1 MNTSLPTNV
10 TAGTA
15 NLPGMLNE
23 SHDAMNTL
31 SRDTSWHDL
40 SSLLI
45 NGWEA
50 SLIRVRRQNDITV
63 FRIRELRGG
72 SGKFISSSGAL
83 PLSNRF
89 GSGGPI
95 VRSAVVGGTGGNY
108 YLSQT
113 SGGWYCNF
121 DAGTTST
128 GTEFQWF
135 IISTNAA
142 WPSTLPSAA

>member
-10 TAGTA
+10 TAGTP

-31 SRDTSWHDL
+31 SRDTGWHDL

-63 FRIRELRGG
+63 FRIQGLRGG
-72 SGKFISSSGAL
+72 SGKFLSSSGAL
-83 PLSNRF
+83 SLSNRF
-89 GSGGPI
+89 GSGGPT

-135 IISTNAA
+135 IISAGAA

>member
-10 TAGTA
+10 TAGTP

-23 SHDAMNTL
+23 SHGAMNTL
-31 SRDTSWHDL
+31 SRDTGWRDL
-40 SSLLI
+40 SGLLV
-45 NGWEA
+45 NGWTA
-50 SLIRVRRQNDITV
+50 TMIRVRRQNDITV
-63 FRIRELRGG
+63 FRIQGLSGG
-72 SGKFISSSGAL
+72 SGAFLSSSGTNS
-83 PLSNRF
+83 LSNRF
-89 GSGGPI
+89 GSGGAT
-95 VRSAVVGGTGGNY
+95 VRSAIVGGTGGNY

-135 IISTNAA
+135 IIAASSA
-142 WPSTLPSAA
+142 WPSSLPPAV